1 MKKQQTRQGE
11 TKVSRLKLSRETLRQ
26 LNQAQLQ
33 NAGGGISGT
42 SICTETTHQ
51 CCVTL

>member
-1 MKKQQTRQGE
+1 LQSSE
-11 TKVSRLKLSRETLRQ
+11 LKD
-26 LNQAQLQ
+26 
-33 NAGGGISGT
+33 AGGGITGT